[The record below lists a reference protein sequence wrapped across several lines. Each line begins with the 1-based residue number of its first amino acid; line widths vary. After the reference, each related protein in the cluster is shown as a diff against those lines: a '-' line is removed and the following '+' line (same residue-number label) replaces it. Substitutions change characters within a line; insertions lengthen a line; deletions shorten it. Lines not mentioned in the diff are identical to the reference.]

1 MPDILAQ
8 KDFLRLASLLPGFN
22 FEGAVVTAVCSLL
35 PGFSRLYDATPL
47 ALSPPLGS
55 FPSLRVQAAV
65 IAIFWFIK
73 WEFSI

>member
-22 FEGAVVTAVCSLL
+22 FDGGVVTAVCSLL

-47 ALSPPLGS
+47 ALSPPVLLL
-55 FPSLRVQAAV
+55 PSDLVHAAV
-65 IAIFWFIK
+65 FAITFYLC
-73 WEFSI
+73 